1 MFKASSLRRR
11 QEYLSSWDYVS
22 ISSEWGGASNA
33 RHLFFIISASLA
45 GPGCTGQ
52 ALAGWNRQPASNG
65 HMPAS
70 NGAGEGNQSKPR
82 QPLQPDEASPQR
94 TGPQAALMN
103 SLNDGTRTGTRKKLS
118 EGADKLTGG

>member
-1 MFKASSLRRR
+1 MLAIYF
-11 QEYLSSWDYVS
+11 LSFQLPWRALD
-22 ISSEWGGASNA
+22 A
-33 RHLFFIISASLA
+33 
-45 GPGCTGQ
+45 Q

-65 HMPAS
+65 HMPAW
-70 NGAGEGNQSKPR
+70 NGAGEGNQPKPR

-103 SLNDGTRTGTRKKLS
+103 SLNDGTRAGTRKKLS